1 MKVFITDD
9 SELVVDRLVSMLSGI
24 DNVEIVGQAKDAQ
37 DAIESILKLQPDL
50 VILDIRLRW
59 GNAMDV
65 VDVIKKKQPSSRII
79 ILTSYPY
86 PIYRKKFLEAGA
98 DYFLDKST
106 EFEKIPQI
114 FEQVVAQRT
123 ASAMANGCTN

>member
-1 MKVFITDD
+1 
-9 SELVVDRLVSMLSGI
+9 MLSGL

-37 DAIESILKLQPDL
+37 EAIDSILKLQPDL
-50 VILDIRLRW
+50 VTLDIRLRW

-79 ILTSYPY
+79 VLTSYPY
-86 PIYRKKFLEAGA
+86 PIYRKKFLEAGV
-98 DYFLDKST
+98 DFFLDKST
-106 EFEKIPQI
+106 EFEKIPAI

-123 ASAMANGCTN
+123 TSQVANGYSN

>member
-9 SELVVDRLVSMLSGI
+9 SELVVDRLVSMLSGL

-37 DAIESILKLQPDL
+37 EAMDSILKLQPDM

-65 VDVIKKKQPSSRII
+65 VEMIKKKQPTSRII
-79 ILTSYPY
+79 VLTSYPY
-86 PIYRKKFLEAGA
+86 PIYRKKFLEAGV
-98 DYFLDKST
+98 
-106 EFEKIPQI
+106 EN
-114 FEQVVAQRT
+114 AQLQGRMG
-123 ASAMANGCTN
+123 AGGK